1 MPISEPFCQ
10 PSVIT
15 SGIVEY
21 QSSQK
26 SKTMKKIYLL
36 FSGLLLSAFAL
47 AQPTQSVAI
56 QYYIDGNSNCSYD
69 SGEQLLYNVQTNF
82 VYQGASGTVSSV
94 SQQSFATCSG
104 QTLYCWGATTFS
116 LNSITPV
123 GGGILPNTTCGGFS
137 NIAYGTNSTVY
148 LPVVFSGTA
157 SLGVQAS
164 TIQYLSVNYGYNL
177 QNISAG
183 DTIGICTNFGVDS
196 LSLNFKISNIT
207 GCSNTNTMA
216 SRTYSFFL
224 DNLFYDQITVTGN
237 AGTNNFALGTNSLVT
252 AWEYYQLA
260 GYTSVTF
267 GPDLPSTF
275 TIAGTHTL
283 EVKSSMIYN
292 NPASVID
299 FLCYINSVPCAK
311 ITGRFYNDCNNNCTY
326 DAGESSGVGSYAT
339 GLIYNASNGTNITF
353 NPNPWDGKFAIYLP
367 ATSAYSLTQYPTT
380 SPGYF
385 TACSSATTSIPAAAA
400 TNTFMFGYQNTLPA
414 NADPFIY
421 LYRLASTS
429 TIVSPQS
436 GVEFGFQFN
445 NSYSSFCST
454 SSLTNPGKLKILLP
468 KFINYVSTLSGPTP
482 TLSSGSSVDTLIY
495 AIPNFSINSNTW
507 SNPVGS
513 FSAVVSAT
521 AVSNTP
527 FAILAHIYPSIDVNL
542 LNNTYSWARHID
554 GPYDPNGKYTQV
566 PNMMANGD
574 VPFGTQEFIYEIG
587 FQNIGKGPAIN
598 VLTLDTIDSNFDL
611 ASLNVLQS
619 SFPVSV
625 QKNTVTREV
634 GFHFRNI
641 NLPGAPV
648 NEPAS
653 HGFVRYSI
661 KLKPN
666 VPVNTILKNRAHNY
680 FDFLEPVATNQT
692 SNKLVVV
699 AALDENGTTSSFV
712 KAIPNP
718 VASRLS
724 LESSSE
730 ITSVKVYNLSGQ
742 LLLDL
747 SGFTG
752 KPEVDMQNL
761 AQGIYL
767 VKVTAANNAVTTLKV
782 IKE

>member
-1 MPISEPFCQ
+1 MPISDPFCQ
-10 PSVIT
+10 PSVIA

-26 SKTMKKIYLL
+26 SKIMKKIYLL

-69 SGEQLLYNVQTNF
+69 SGEQLIYNVQTNF
-82 VYQGASGTVSSV
+82 VYQGASGTISSV
-94 SQQSFATCSG
+94 SNQTFSSCSG
-104 QTLYCWGATTFS
+104 QTLSCWGATTPS
-116 LNSITPV
+116 LNSITPI
-123 GGGILPNTTCGGFS
+123 GGGILPNTACGGFN

-148 LPVVFSGTA
+148 LPVVFSGT
-157 SLGVQAS
+157 SNLGVQAGS
-164 TIQYLSVNYGYNL
+164 LIYASPTNGVSW
-177 QNISAG
+177 QNVFPG
-183 DTIGICTNFGVDS
+183 DTIGICSNFGLDS
-196 LSLNFKISNIT
+196 LSMNLWVNNYL
-207 GCSNTNTMA
+207 GCSNTNSMA
-216 SRTYSFFL
+216 SRTYSFYF
-224 DNLFYDQITVTGN
+224 DNVFYDQITITGN
-237 AGTNNFALGTNSLVT
+237 LNTSSAGVGVNNLVNG
-252 AWEYYQLA
+252 WEYYTTT
-260 GYTSVTF
+260 YTYLKFS
-267 GPDLPSTF
+267 PDLPSSYTVS
-275 TIAGTHTL
+275 GTHTL

-292 NPASVID
+292 NASSIIG
-299 FLCYINSVPCAK
+299 FFCFINTVPCAK
-311 ITGRFYNDCNNNCTY
+311 ITGRFYNDCNNNCTF
-326 DAGESSGVGSYAT
+326 DAGDSYGVGSYAT
-339 GLIYNASNGTNITF
+339 GLVYNASNGTNITF
-353 NPNPWDGKFAIYLP
+353 NPNIHNGSFAIYLP
-367 ATSAYSLTQYPTT
+367 AASAYSLTQYPTT
-380 SPGYF
+380 SSGYF
-385 TACSSATTSIPAAAA
+385 TACSSGTTTIPAAAS
-400 TNTFMFGYQNTLPA
+400 TNTFLFGYQNTLPA
-414 NADPFIY
+414 NGDPSIY
-421 LYRLASTS
+421 LYRTASTS
-429 TIVSPQS
+429 SILSPQS
-436 GVEFGFQFN
+436 GVEFGFQFHN
-445 NSYSSFCST
+445 FLWNLCTASPV
-454 SSLTNPGKLKILLP
+454 TNPGMLKILLP

-482 TLSSGSSVDTLIY
+482 TLSSGSTIDTLIY
-495 AIPNFSINSNTW
+495 AIPNFSNASNWW
-507 SNPVGS
+507 SLQAGT

-521 AVSNTP
+521 AVSNTI
-527 FAILAHIYPSIDVNL
+527 FTITANIYPSMDINL
-542 LNNTYSWARHID
+542 ANNSYPWIRQID

-574 VPFGTQEFIYEIG
+574 IPFGTQEFIYEIG

-718 VASRLS
+718 VASRLN

-767 VKVTAANNAVTTLKV
+767 LKVTAANNAVTTLKV